1 MKKRLHLLSE
11 VALHAVKRRLT
22 SSFAI
27 LGAKKLAER
36 ESASHNLL
44 LSSTLRYKALYFKM
58 LFSNLAFV
66 LQVFQLIEK
75 GTFRYFQVLKRHSL
89 APN

>member
-1 MKKRLHLLSE
+1 M
-11 VALHAVKRRLT
+11 
-22 SSFAI
+22 
-27 LGAKKLAER
+27 AER

-44 LSSTLRYKALYFKM
+44 LSSTLRYKTLYFKM

>member
-1 MKKRLHLLSE
+1 M
-11 VALHAVKRRLT
+11 
-22 SSFAI
+22 
-27 LGAKKLAER
+27 AER

-66 LQVFQLIEK
+66 LQTFQLIEK
-75 GTFRYFQVLKRHSL
+75 GTFRYFQVLDSVHTIDFFCIDAILSI
-89 APN
+89 

>member
-1 MKKRLHLLSE
+1 MYFEAKRQ
-11 VALHAVKRRLT
+11 KM
-22 SSFAI
+22 
-27 LGAKKLAER
+27 AER

-44 LSSTLRYKALYFKM
+44 LSSTLRYKALYFKK

-66 LQVFQLIEK
+66 LQTFQLIEK